1 MTINESFRKL
11 LSLYV
16 TETVLE
22 TGIYFLSS
30 LLLCNKKLPD
40 DIYLDR
46 GDHLVLKVVD
56 DEGTREF
63 TTRITGY
70 LRGDTTIKNLCTD
83 DTQIVEFKWNEN

>member
-1 MTINESFRKL
+1 MTISESFRKL

-22 TGIYFLSS
+22 TGIYFLSALVLES
-30 LLLCNKKLPD
+30 KKPPD

-63 TTRITGY
+63 ITRITAY
-70 LRGDTTIKNLCTD
+70 LQGETTIKYSD
-83 DTQIVEFKWNEN
+83 DTIDIINFNWNEN